1 MGAAGPRAAVAIL
14 LLAPFLLAAS
24 DPRGDVAPC
33 RPSASGPGDP
43 PDLVAGAGT
52 VVEDGSSAEWTLRFA
67 DPLVVPDRTG
77 HPFRVDILIH
87 DPTAPAM
94 DVAYYH
100 DLNRIVRYDAVPE
113 QGVVILLL
121 PERAQNVFLG
131 GTVDGDTL
139 TIRIPGRQITRDLD
153 LEGVPIQ
160 DLTWTAVVRDGHRC
174 DVLGSTAPH
183 LPMVGPGVVTGVET
197 PSALPSASSSAP
209 TGSVAPDGG
218 SGSAAW
224 WWIVVLALLLI
235 LAFATWRVAGE
246 LRYRGQRR
254 PPDPR

>member
-1 MGAAGPRAAVAIL
+1 MRVPRARTVAAVL
-14 LLAPFLLAAS
+14 LLAPLLLAAS
-24 DPRGDVAPC
+24 DPSGDVRPC
-33 RPSASGPGDP
+33 RPSATGPGDP
-43 PDLVAGAGT
+43 PDLIGGAGT
-52 VVEDGSSAEWTLRFA
+52 VVEEGSSAEWTLRFA
-67 DPLVVPDRTG
+67 DPLVVPDRVG
-77 HPFRVDILIH
+77 HPFRVDILIL
-87 DPTAPAM
+87 DPSAPAM

-131 GTVDGDTL
+131 GTVSGDTL
-139 TIRIPGRQITRDLD
+139 TIQIPGRQITRDLD

-174 DVLGSTAPH
+174 DVLGSFRPH
-183 LPMVGPGVVTGVET
+183 LPMVGPRVVAGVTT
-197 PSALPSASSSAP
+197 PSALPSPPSSAP
-209 TGSVAPDGG
+209 AASTGG

-224 WWIVVLALLLI
+224 RWIVVLALLLT
-235 LAFATWRVAGE
+235 LAFATWRLVGE
-246 LRYRGQRR
+246 LRFRGERR